1 MANTKGT
8 DVVGLRKI
16 ISEAGAEAEQKL
28 LKTLTPDQRHLY
40 ENAVSTTLSPVGLQT
55 ALYERAAEVLFPNDS
70 NRMFRLGKMM
80 ANRSF
85 STVYKLFFRIPTVEF
100 LVGRVATMWR
110 SYYDAGEAEIVN
122 FMGKSGSL
130 VVRHFPS
137 LPRKLRE
144 VVAGHLTVVLELTG
158 AKNARVEVCD
168 GDPDAW
174 EWKMSWG

>member
-16 ISEAGAEAEQKL
+16 FAEAGQQAEQKL
-28 LKTLTPDQRHLY
+28 LDRLTPEQRHIY

-55 ALYERAAEVLFPNDS
+55 ELYERAAETLFPEDP
-70 NRMFRLGKMM
+70 NRMVRLGKIM
-80 ANRSF
+80 ANRSY

-100 LVGRVATMWR
+100 LISRVATVWR
-110 SYYDAGEAEIVN
+110 SYYDSGEAEIRN
-122 FMGKSGSL
+122 FTGRSGSL

-144 VVAGHLTVVLELTG
+144 VIAGHLTVILELTG
-158 AKNARVEVCD
+158 AKSTHVLVCD
-168 GDPDAW
+168 DDPEAW
-174 EWKMSWG
+174 EWKLTWG